1 MTEGYAPGHGE
12 PDDRTAHAGRAG
24 QAGTAGDPGHTGGGH
39 TGSTGRTGGTSRT
52 SVRAATTRARRRGD
66 DRPRALTAAGAV
78 DGVVVLLLLGAVA
91 VGFGPAWGGTG
102 YLVPALGG
110 AVLGLVVAWLG
121 AWLRWPLLLTAAATV
136 LAYFLFGGALALPQ
150 TTVGGV
156 VPSLDT
162 LQELAVGAV
171 HGWKEF
177 VTTVPPLASF
187 PELAVVPY
195 LLLYLTGLLAGTI
208 AWRSRLAAWAL
219 LPVVVALAGVALL
232 GTILPA
238 YPLAQGLVV
247 AVVGLLWGSWR
258 AAETRMGANRLLS
271 DASRSATR
279 RLRAQRVRGGAVLL
293 AIGGVAAVLV
303 APATAHGE
311 RLALREMITPPLDLH
326 QYTSPLVGFRHYT
339 KDMAD
344 TDLFTVTGLPEGG
357 RVRLATLDTY
367 AGTVYDAS
375 SGRSTGVFNRAGEVV
390 DTVAPG
396 TRSQVEVT
404 VTGYSG
410 VWLPDVGQLA
420 GVRFTGERADELAAS
435 TYYNATSGTAL
446 TTAGLRPGDSYE
458 LEAIVSPPPSEKDLA
473 SVPIQDVDLPK
484 PQDVADAVPAKAGQF
499 AADATEPF
507 EKLVNI
513 RDTLVATGVYS
524 SGLEN
529 QPPSRPG
536 HSAARIDTLLAQ
548 DEMVGDDE
556 QFAVA
561 FALMAQQAGVPARV
575 VMGFYPEKDAV
586 KAGEP
591 YAVTGEDVHAWVEV
605 PFEGYGWVP
614 FDVIPDEDNKVEP
627 LPRSKQVPK
636 PPVLESPESPEE
648 PPQAEAGDVEEEE
661 EDEDQ
666 SAIDWRQVAMIAVT
680 VAVPLAILA
689 LPLLLILG
697 FKRRRLRRRRTAPEP
712 TDRVSGGWREV
723 VDAAT
728 DLGAG
733 VPRAATRREGARLVA
748 EQVPSAAPTTALL
761 AHRADATV
769 FGAGTPTD
777 DEVVRFWA
785 EVDEAVGTMRA
796 GVPWRRRVAAR
807 LSLRSVR
814 GADAPT
820 VRELVRRWA
829 AAVPAFFGRL
839 ARAAV
844 RPVRD
849 RMTRARRKDG
859 ARRGAR
865 R

>member
-1 MTEGYAPGHGE
+1 MTEGTAPE
-12 PDDRTAHAGRAG
+12 PDDRTSHAA
-24 QAGTAGDPGHTGGGH
+24 APGHTGTTGH

-52 SVRAATTRARRRGD
+52 SVRAGTTRARGRAD
-66 DRPRALTAAGAV
+66 DRARALTGAGAV
-78 DGVVVLLLLGAVA
+78 DGAVLLLLLGAVA
-91 VGFGPAWGGTG
+91 VGFGPAWGTTG
-102 YLVPALGG
+102 YLLPALGG
-110 AVLGLVVAWLG
+110 AVVGLLVAWLG
-121 AWLRWPLLLTAAATV
+121 AWLRWSVLLTALTTV
-136 LAYFLFGGALALPQ
+136 VAYFVLGGVLALPS
-150 TTVGGV
+150 TTIGGV
-156 VPSLDT
+156 LPSLTT
-162 LQELAVGAV
+162 LQELALGAV
-171 HGWKEF
+171 HGWKSF

-195 LLLYLTGLLAGTI
+195 LLLLLTGVLAGTI
-208 AWRSRLAAWAL
+208 AWRARLAAWAL
-219 LPVVVALAGVALL
+219 APVVVAFAGVALL

-247 AVVGLLWGSWR
+247 AVFGLLWGSWR
-258 AAETRMGANRLLS
+258 AAESRMGANRLLS

-279 RLRAQRVRGGAVLL
+279 RLRAQRLRGGAVLL
-293 AIGGVAAVLV
+293 ALGGAVAVLA
-303 APATAHGE
+303 APPMAHGE

-339 KDMAD
+339 KDLKDAE
-344 TDLFTVTGLPEGG
+344 LFTVTGLPEGG
-357 RVRLATLDTY
+357 RVRLATLDAY

-375 SGRSTGVFNRAGEVV
+375 SGGAAGVFNRAGEVI

-396 TRSQVEVT
+396 ARTPVQVT

-420 GVRFTGERADELAAS
+420 GVRFSGERAAELAS
-435 TYYNATSGTAL
+435 TTYYNSTSGTAL
-446 TTAGLRPGDSYE
+446 STAGLRPGDSYE
-458 LEAIVSPPPSEKDLA
+458 IDAIVTPPPSEDELA
-473 SVPIQDVDLPK
+473 SVPILDVELPK
-484 PQDVADAVPAKAGQF
+484 AQDVADAVPAKAAQF

-561 FALMAQQAGVPARV
+561 FALMAQRVGVPARV

-586 KAGEP
+586 AAGEP
-591 YAVTGEDVHAWVEV
+591 YTVTGGDVHAWVEV

-627 LPRSKQVPK
+627 LPRSRQVPK

-648 PPQAEAGDVEEEE
+648 PPQAEAGDVEEDDQ
-661 EDEDQ
+661 DEDQ
-666 SAIDWRQVAMIAVT
+666 SAIDWRQVAMIAVA
-680 VAVPLAILA
+680 VAVPLAILLA
-689 LPLLLILG
+689 PLLLILG
-697 FKRRRLRRRRTAPEP
+697 FKRRRRGKRRTAPELA
-712 TDRVSGGWREV
+712 DRVSGGWREV

-733 VPRAATRREGARLVA
+733 VPRAATRRESALLLAERL
-748 EQVPSAAPTTALL
+748 PTAAPRTTRL

-769 FGAGTPTD
+769 FGAGAPS
-777 DEVVRFWA
+777 DEEVAQFWA

-796 GVPWRRRVAAR
+796 GVPWRQRVAAR

-814 GADAPT
+814 GADAPSVGT
-820 VRELVRRWA
+820 VVRRSLA
-829 AAVPAFFGRL
+829 AAPAAVGR
-839 ARAAV
+839 ACRAAV
-844 RPVRD
+844 RPLHD
-849 RMTRARRKDG
+849 RMARARRRDDR
-859 ARRGAR
+859 ARRSR
-865 R
+865 RQEDR

>member
-1 MTEGYAPGHGE
+1 MTEGNGPA
-12 PDDRTAHAGRAG
+12 PDDRTSHAEA
-24 QAGTAGDPGHTGGGH
+24 GHTGGTGH

-52 SVRAATTRARRRGD
+52 SVRAGTTRARGRDG
-66 DRPRALTAAGAV
+66 DRPRALTVAGAV
-78 DGVVVLLLLGAVA
+78 DGAVLLALLGVVA
-91 VGFGPAWGGTG
+91 VGFGPAWGTTG

-110 AVLGLVVAWLG
+110 AVVGLLVAWLG
-121 AWLRWPLLLTAAATV
+121 AWLRWSVLLTAATTV
-136 LAYFLFGGALALPQ
+136 LAYFLLGGALALPV
-150 TTVGGV
+150 TAIGGV
-156 VPSLDT
+156 VPSLAT
-162 LQELAVGAV
+162 LQELALGAV
-171 HGWKEF
+171 HGWKGF

-195 LLLYLTGLLAGTI
+195 LLLLLTGVLAGTI
-208 AWRSRLAAWAL
+208 AWRGRLAAWAL
-219 LPVVVALAGVALL
+219 LPVVVALASVALL

-258 AAETRMGANRLLS
+258 AAESRMGANRLLS
-271 DASRSATR
+271 EASRSATR
-279 RLRAQRVRGGAVLL
+279 RLRAQRLRGGAVLL
-293 AIGGVAAVLV
+293 AIGGLAAVVAA
-303 APATAHGE
+303 PPMAHGE
-311 RLALREMITPPLDLH
+311 RLALRELITPPLDLH

-339 KDMAD
+339 KDLKDAE
-344 TDLFTVTGLPEGG
+344 LFTVTGLPEGG

-375 SGRSTGVFNRAGEVV
+375 SGGATGVFNRAGEVV
-390 DTVAPG
+390 DTVAAG
-396 TRSQVEVT
+396 TRTPVQVS

-410 VWLPDVGQLA
+410 VWLPDVGEL
-420 GVRFTGERADELAAS
+420 GGITFGGERADELAS
-435 TYYNATSGTAL
+435 TTYYNATSGTAL
-446 TTAGLRPGDSYE
+446 STSGLRPGDSYE
-458 LEAIVSPPPSEKDLA
+458 IDAIVSPTPSEDDLA
-473 SVPIQDVDLPK
+473 TVPIQDVDLPR
-484 PQDVADAVPAKAGQF
+484 PEDVADEVPGKSAQF

-507 EKLVNI
+507 EKFVNI

-561 FALMAQQAGVPARV
+561 LALMAQQAGVPARV

-586 KAGEP
+586 EAGEP
-591 YAVTGEDVHAWVEV
+591 YTVTGGDVHAWVEV

-614 FDVIPDEDNKVEP
+614 FDVVPDEDNKVEP

-636 PPVLESPESPEE
+636 PPVLETPESPEE
-648 PPQAEAGDVEEEE
+648 PPQAEAGDVEEE
-661 EDEDQ
+661 DQ
-666 SAIDWRQVAMIAVT
+666 DDDQTAIDWRQVAMIAVA

-697 FKRRRLRRRRTAPEP
+697 FKRRRRGKRRSAPVLA
-712 TDRVSGGWREV
+712 DRVSGGWREV

-733 VPRAATRREGARLVA
+733 VPRAATRREGARIVA
-748 EQVPSAAPTTALL
+748 DQVPSAATSTVQL

-769 FGAGTPTD
+769 FGAGAPTD
-777 DEVVRFWA
+777 DDVARFWS
-785 EVDEAVGTMRA
+785 EVDDVVGTMRA
-796 GVPWRRRVAAR
+796 GLPWRRRLAAR

-814 GADAPT
+814 GADAPP
-820 VRELVRRWA
+820 VGEVVRRWF
-829 AAVPAFFGRL
+829 AAVPAAAGRL
-839 ARAAV
+839 GRAAV
-844 RPVRD
+844 RPLHD
-849 RMTRARRKDG
+849 RMARARRRKDG
-859 ARRGAR
+859 TRRGPR
-865 R
+865 QEDR